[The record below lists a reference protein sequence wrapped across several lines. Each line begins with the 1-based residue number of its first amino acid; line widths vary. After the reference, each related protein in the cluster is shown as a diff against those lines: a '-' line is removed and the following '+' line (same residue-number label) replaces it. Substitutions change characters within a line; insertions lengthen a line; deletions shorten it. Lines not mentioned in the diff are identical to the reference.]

1 MVFDID
7 PPVKNKKIIKIP
19 KFILNFFPHRM
30 KRQVKELFI
39 ASVIVNLALS
49 MVMIFEP
56 IYLFKIGYSLFDIAF
71 FYLIVYGIY
80 FFSIPLG
87 AKFANRFGY
96 ENSIF
101 VGSVFYVLFYISLF
115 LIPSFPILFYI
126 STLIYVL
133 QKTFYWPG
141 FHGNFA
147 HNSGDS
153 EEGKEITSINV
164 SNSLMFVFG
173 PIMGGLIISFFGF
186 AVLFLVASILF
197 LVSNIPMLLTREVF
211 QTRKYPYARL
221 FENFKKGNRKS
232 LIACI
237 GYGEELIVQ
246 VMWPIFM
253 SIIIVSYAKL
263 GTLVGIGTGITLL
276 VTLYIGKMCDQR
288 DRRKI
293 LKFGSIIYAFTW
305 FLRIFTKSLIPIF
318 LIDTSSKMAK
328 TVIDTPIRAIL
339 YTKAKY
345 GRKNNDNSVMENV
358 VNWESGLILGKFLA
372 CLVIMILIS
381 VFSLQDTSG
390 FVISFIFAGALS
402 FLYMLYK

>member
-7 PPVKNKKIIKIP
+7 PPKKKKFFKLP
-19 KFILNFFPHRM
+19 KFVRNFFPYRM

-56 IYLFKIGYSLFDIAF
+56 IYLFNIGYSLFHIAL
-71 FYLIVYGIY
+71 FYLMVYGVY
-80 FFSIPLG
+80 FFTIPLG
-87 AKFANRFGY
+87 AKFANHFGY

-101 VGSVFYVLFYISLF
+101 VGSIFYVLFYISLF
-115 LIPSFPILFYI
+115 LIPSFPVLFYVSALLYI
-126 STLIYVL
+126 L

-147 HNSGDS
+147 HNCGDS

-164 SNSLMFVFG
+164 SNSLMFVLG
-173 PIMGGLIISFFGF
+173 PIMGGLIITFFGF

-197 LVSNIPMLLTREVF
+197 LVSNIPMLLTKEVF
-211 QTRKYPYARL
+211 EKRKYNYVRL
-221 FENFKKGNRKS
+221 FDNFKKENIKS
-232 LIACI
+232 FIACI
-237 GYGEELIVQ
+237 GYGEELIVM
-246 VMWPIFM
+246 VIWPIFM
-253 SIIIVSYAKL
+253 SIIIVNYAKL
-263 GTLVGIGTGITLL
+263 GALSGIGTGITLL
-276 VTLYIGKMCDQR
+276 MALYIGKICDQQ

-305 FLRIFTKSLIPIF
+305 FLRVFTKSLIPIF
-318 LIDTSSKMAK
+318 LIDTTSKMSK
-328 TVIDTPIRAIL
+328 TLIDTPIRAIL

-345 GRKNNDNSVMENV
+345 GKQNNDNSIMENV
-358 VNWESGLILGKFLA
+358 INWEAGLIFGKFLA
-372 CLVIMILIS
+372 CLVIMVLIS
-381 VFSLQDTSG
+381 VFSLQDASG